1 MESLND
7 ADVQLARLKK
17 WLDREQ
23 RARAESE
30 AIAEKALSELYTKK
44 KEIELLQLITVAA
57 NEASTVEQAMRTALD
72 GVCAHTRWPVGHVHL
87 KDSAGVLVST
97 NLWHLD
103 TPERYKAFQ
112 SATEA
117 VTFAPSAGLP
127 GRVLQQRKPAWIV
140 DVTKDANFP
149 RSKAAQDTGL
159 RAGFAFPVLVGE
171 EVAAVMEFFSDEPAE
186 PDDAVLT
193 IMAHVGS
200 QLGRVIERRRSEDAL
215 KLASQH
221 KSQFLANMSHELRTP
236 LNAIIGIT
244 EMLQEDARDANR
256 DSDSEPLGRVV
267 RAARHLLAV
276 INDILDLS
284 KIEAGKMD
292 LQVGSFAIAPVVQDV
307 VNTVGTLAAK
317 NQNVLKLQCPPEI
330 GSMCADQTRIRQA
343 LLNLVSNAAKFT
355 ENGTITVS
363 ARRAFADATEW
374 IVISVAD
381 TGIGLTAEQQGRLFQ
396 DFVQADA
403 STTRKYG
410 GTGLGLAISRRFCQM
425 MGGDIAV
432 ESEPG
437 RGSTFTIR
445 LPAEGVSPQPPELP
459 KAPSKG
465 PSKSPPPMARTA
477 VPHRAPLILVID
489 DDDSVR
495 EVTTHFLTREGFVVT
510 TASGGQEG
518 LRLARELQPDAI
530 TLDIAMPDLDGWTVL
545 AAIKGDPATAAIPVI
560 LMTIVDEKNRGYS
573 LGAADYMVKP
583 VEWSGLARVL
593 RNICKSAGRGVLVV
607 DDDDMMRSGLRRALH
622 EDGWKVSEAENGRVA
637 LARLAEQRPDV
648 IVVDLLMPEMDGFE
662 LLDALRSNAAWRDIP
677 VLVLTAKDLTD
688 DDRVRLNVG
697 IERVLQKRDRQEL
710 LREVLDVLD
719 RCIERRRG
727 ESVAVS

>member
-7 ADVQLARLKK
+7 AEVQLARLKK
-17 WLDREQ
+17 RLDREQ

-57 NEASTVEQAMRTALD
+57 NEASTVDDAMRTALE

-87 KDSAGVLVST
+87 KDAAGTLLST
-97 NLWHLD
+97 SLWHLD
-103 TPERYKAFQ
+103 NPERYESFRK
-112 SATEA
+112 ATEA
-117 VTFAPSAGLP
+117 MTFAPSIGLP
-127 GRVLQQRKPAWIV
+127 GRVLEERKPAWIA
-140 DVTKDANFP
+140 DVTKDVNFP
-149 RSKAAQDTGL
+149 RSKVAQDAGL
-159 RAGFAFPVLVGE
+159 RAGFAFPVLAGE
-171 EVAAVMEFFSDEPAE
+171 EVVAVVEFFSDEPAE

-200 QLGRVIERRRSEDAL
+200 QLGRVIERRRAEDAL

-244 EMLQEDARDANR
+244 EMLQEDARESNR
-256 DSDSEPLGRVV
+256 EDEFEPLDRVV

-284 KIEAGKMD
+284 KIEAGKME
-292 LQVGSFAIAPVVQDV
+292 LHVGSFAIAPVVQDV
-307 VNTVGTLAAK
+307 VNTIGTLAAK
-317 NQNVLKLQCPPEI
+317 NQNSLRLECSPEI
-330 GSMCADQTRIRQA
+330 GFMCADQTRIRQA

-363 ARRAFADATEW
+363 ASRAVAETGEW
-374 IVISVAD
+374 IVISVSD
-381 TGIGLTAEQQGRLFQ
+381 TGIGLTAEQKGRLFQ

-425 MGGDIAV
+425 MGGDITV

-445 LPAEGVSPQPPELP
+445 LPADETPSQAPVPPQ
-459 KAPSKG
+459 G
-465 PSKSPPPMARTA
+465 PSLTTRATES
-477 VPHRAPLILVID
+477 HRAPLILVID
-489 DDDSVR
+489 DDDAVR
-495 EVTTHFLTREGFVVT
+495 KVTTHFLAREGFAVT
-510 TASGGQEG
+510 TASGGREG
-518 LRLARELQPDAI
+518 LRLARELQPAAI
-530 TLDIAMPDLDGWTVL
+530 TLDIMMPDLDGWTVL
-545 AAIKGDPATAAIPVI
+545 AAIKGDPATAGIPVV

-583 VEWSGLARVL
+583 VDWSGLAGVL
-593 RNICKSAGRGVLVV
+593 RGICKSAGRGVLVV
-607 DDDDMMRSGLRRALH
+607 DDDDTMRSGLRRALH
-622 EDGWKVSEAENGRVA
+622 EEGWQVTEAENGRVA
-637 LARLAEQRPDV
+637 LARLAESRPDV
-648 IVVDLLMPEMDGFE
+648 IVIDLMMPEMDGFE
-662 LLDALRSNAAWRDIP
+662 LLGALRSNVAWREIP

-688 DDRVRLNVG
+688 DDRARLNGG
-697 IERVLQKRDRQEL
+697 IERVLQKRGRQEL
-710 LREVLDVLD
+710 LSEVLDVLD
-719 RCIERRRG
+719 RCIKRRRA
-727 ESVAVS
+727 ESVAVP

>member
-17 WLDREQ
+17 RLDREQ

-57 NEASTVEQAMRTALD
+57 NEASTVDEAMRTALD
-72 GVCAHTRWPVGHVHL
+72 GVCAHSRWPVGHVHI
-87 KDSAGVLVST
+87 KDAAGVLVST
-97 NLWHLD
+97 SLWHLD
-103 TPERYKAFQ
+103 DPERYETFRKA
-112 SATEA
+112 SEAT
-117 VTFAPSAGLP
+117 TFAPGAGLP
-127 GRVLQQRKPAWIV
+127 GRVLEERKPAWIV
-140 DVTKDANFP
+140 DVTKDSNFP

-159 RAGFAFPVLVGE
+159 RAGFAFPVLIGE
-171 EVAAVMEFFSDEPAE
+171 EVAAVMEFFSGEPAE
-186 PDDAVLT
+186 PDVAVLT

-200 QLGRVIERRRSEDAL
+200 QLGRVIERRRAEDAL

-244 EMLQEDARDANR
+244 EMLQEDARDSNR
-256 DSDSEPLGRVV
+256 EDDFEPLDRVV
-267 RAARHLLAV
+267 RAARHLLAL

-292 LQVGSFAIAPVVQDV
+292 LHVVPFAIAPVVEDV
-307 VNTVGTLAAK
+307 VNTVATLVAK
-317 NQNVLKLQCPPEI
+317 NQNSLRLECPPEI
-330 GSMCADQTRIRQA
+330 GFMCADQTRIRQA

-355 ENGTITVS
+355 ENGTITIN
-363 ARRAFADATEW
+363 ADRTVADTGEW
-374 IVISVAD
+374 IVISVSD
-381 TGIGLTAEQQGRLFQ
+381 TGIGLTAEQKGRLFQ

-403 STTRKYG
+403 STTRRYG

-425 MGGDIAV
+425 MGGDITV

-445 LPAEGVSPQPPELP
+445 LPADGTSSQAPVLP
-459 KAPSKG
+459 KSR
-465 PSKSPPPMARTA
+465 PPTRATDS
-477 VPHRAPLILVID
+477 HRAPLILVID

-495 EVTTHFLTREGFVVT
+495 KVTTHFLTREGFAVM
-510 TASGGQEG
+510 TANGGQEG
-518 LRLARELQPDAI
+518 LRLARELQPAAI
-530 TLDIAMPDLDGWTVL
+530 TLDIMMPDLDGWTVL
-545 AAIKGDPATAAIPVI
+545 AAIKGDPATAGIPVV

-583 VEWSGLARVL
+583 VDWSGLAGVL
-593 RNICKSAGRGVLVV
+593 RSICKSAGRGVLIV
-607 DDDDMMRSGLRRALH
+607 DDDDTMRSGLRRALH
-622 EDGWKVSEAENGRVA
+622 EEGWQVMEAENGRVA
-637 LARLAEQRPDV
+637 LARLAESPPDV
-648 IVVDLLMPEMDGFE
+648 IVVDLMMPEMDGFE
-662 LLDALRSNAAWRDIP
+662 LLDALRSSGAWRDIP

-688 DDRVRLNVG
+688 DDRARLNGG
-697 IERVLQKRDRQEL
+697 IERILQKRDRQEL
-710 LREVLDVLD
+710 LGEVLDVLD
-719 RCIERRRG
+719 RCIERRR
-727 ESVAVS
+727 ESVAVP